1 MKKFLFLALFCV
13 LAANCDESAR
23 ADKISAAGKTT
34 SISETASAR
43 FIKSGEASAG
53 SQSSADAVIQ
63 TDGISRADLQSC
75 IVKSDEGSCERVAR
89 GLKSGCERKDQLS
102 CFFYAD
108 ALGRGL
114 GVEKDVV
121 VSFELFREQC
131 EAGSSEACYELSV
144 KYLQG
149 IGTPQSFELS
159 GQALDRAC
167 KMQLAVLD
175 YFKQHPNVGLKIAYD
190 RGDKIPNFEHKQ
202 SAQAFEILAGC
213 ERGTR

>member
-1 MKKFLFLALFCV
+1 MKKFLFLALFCA
-13 LAANCDESAR
+13 LAANCDKSAR
-23 ADKISAAGKTT
+23 ADKISAADKTDKTT
-34 SISETASAR
+34 SIGETATRNAH
-43 FIKSGEASAG
+43 FLKSGEVSAG

-121 VSFELFREQC
+121 ASFELFREQC
-131 EAGSSEACYELSV
+131 DAGSSEACYELSV

-167 KMQLAVLD
+167 KMHNKRACAVLD
-175 YFKQHPNVGLKIAYD
+175 LLPKN
-190 RGDKIPNFEHKQ
+190 
-202 SAQAFEILAGC
+202 
-213 ERGTR
+213 

>member
-1 MKKFLFLALFCV
+1 MKKFLFLALFCA
-13 LAANCDESAR
+13 LAANCGESVR

-34 SISETASAR
+34 SIGETATKSAH
-43 FIKSGEASAG
+43 FINSGEASAG

-75 IVKSDEGSCERVAR
+75 IVKSDEGSCDRVAR

-121 VSFELFREQC
+121 ASFELFREQC
-131 EAGSSEACYELSV
+131 DAGSSEACYELSV

-149 IGTPQSFELS
+149 IGTSQSFELS
-159 GQALDRAC
+159 GEALDRAC
-167 KMQLAVLD
+167 KMHNKRACAVLD
-175 YFKQHPNVGLKIAYD
+175 LLPKN
-190 RGDKIPNFEHKQ
+190 
-202 SAQAFEILAGC
+202 
-213 ERGTR
+213 

>member
-1 MKKFLFLALFCV
+1 MKKFIFLALFCA
-13 LAANCDESAR
+13 LAANCGESAR
-23 ADKISAAGKTT
+23 ADKTDKVT
-34 SISETASAR
+34 SIGETATQNAH

-75 IVKSDEGSCERVAR
+75 IVKSDEGSCERVVR

-121 VSFELFREQC
+121 ASFELFREQC
-131 EAGSSEACYELSV
+131 DAGSSEACYELSV

-149 IGTPQSFELS
+149 ISTPQSFELS

-167 KMQLAVLD
+167 KMHNKRACAVLD
-175 YFKQHPNVGLKIAYD
+175 LLPKN
-190 RGDKIPNFEHKQ
+190 
-202 SAQAFEILAGC
+202 
-213 ERGTR
+213 

>member
-1 MKKFLFLALFCV
+1 MKKFLFLALFCA
-13 LAANCDESAR
+13 LAANCDESGR
-23 ADKISAAGKTT
+23 ADKIPAAGITSTLHKANEISAASATGTAYKADE
-34 SISETASAR
+34 ISNRGANPKASAD
-43 FIKSGEASAG
+43 

-89 GLKSGCERKDQLS
+89 SLKSGCERKDQLS

-121 VSFELFREQC
+121 ASFELFREQC
-131 EAGSSEACYELSV
+131 DAGSSEACYELSV

-149 IGTPQSFELS
+149 IGTTQSFELS
-159 GQALDRAC
+159 GQALDKAC
-167 KMQLAVLD
+167 KMHNKRACAVLD
-175 YFKQHPNVGLKIAYD
+175 LLPKN
-190 RGDKIPNFEHKQ
+190 
-202 SAQAFEILAGC
+202 
-213 ERGTR
+213 

>member
-1 MKKFLFLALFCV
+1 MKKFLFLALFCA

-23 ADKISAAGKTT
+23 VDKISAAGKTT
-34 SISETASAR
+34 CTGETAAQSAR
-43 FIKSGEASAG
+43 FIKSGKASAG

-121 VSFELFREQC
+121 ASFELFREQC
-131 EAGSSEACYELSV
+131 DAGSSEACYELSV

-159 GQALDRAC
+159 GQALDKAC
-167 KMQLAVLD
+167 KMHNKRACAVLD
-175 YFKQHPNVGLKIAYD
+175 LLPKN
-190 RGDKIPNFEHKQ
+190 
-202 SAQAFEILAGC
+202 
-213 ERGTR
+213 

>member
-1 MKKFLFLALFCV
+1 MKKFLFLALFCA
-13 LAANCDESAR
+13 LAANCDKSAR
-23 ADKISAAGKTT
+23 GEKASAAGKTT
-34 SISETASAR
+34 SIGETATRNAH
-43 FIKSGEASAG
+43 FLNSGEASAG

-121 VSFELFREQC
+121 ASFELFREQC
-131 EAGSSEACYELSV
+131 DAGSSEACYELSV

-167 KMQLAVLD
+167 KMHNKRACAVLD
-175 YFKQHPNVGLKIAYD
+175 LLPKN
-190 RGDKIPNFEHKQ
+190 
-202 SAQAFEILAGC
+202 
-213 ERGTR
+213 

>member
-1 MKKFLFLALFCV
+1 MKKFLFLALFCA
-13 LAANCDESAR
+13 LAANCGESAPAEKASA
-23 ADKISAAGKTT
+23 ADKIDKIT
-34 SISETASAR
+34 SIGETATQNAH

-75 IVKSDEGSCERVAR
+75 IVKSDEGSCDRVAR

-121 VSFELFREQC
+121 ASFELFREQC
-131 EAGSSEACYELSV
+131 DAGSSEACYELSV

-149 IGTPQSFELS
+149 IGTPQSFERS
-159 GQALDRAC
+159 GEALDRAC
-167 KMQLAVLD
+167 KMHNKRACAVLD
-175 YFKQHPNVGLKIAYD
+175 LLPKN
-190 RGDKIPNFEHKQ
+190 
-202 SAQAFEILAGC
+202 
-213 ERGTR
+213 

>member
-1 MKKFLFLALFCV
+1 MALNLTEAGMKKFLFLALFCV
-13 LAANCDESAR
+13 LAANCGESAP
-23 ADKISAAGKTT
+23 AEKASAAGKTDKTT
-34 SISETASAR
+34 SIGETATQNAH

-75 IVKSDEGSCERVAR
+75 IVKSDEGSCERVTR

-121 VSFELFREQC
+121 ASFELFREQC
-131 EAGSSEACYELSV
+131 DAGSSEACYELSV

-149 IGTPQSFELS
+149 IGTPQSFERS
-159 GQALDRAC
+159 GEALDRAC
-167 KMQLAVLD
+167 KMHNKRACAVLD
-175 YFKQHPNVGLKIAYD
+175 LLPKN
-190 RGDKIPNFEHKQ
+190 
-202 SAQAFEILAGC
+202 
-213 ERGTR
+213 

>member
-1 MKKFLFLALFCV
+1 MKKFLFLALFCAI
-13 LAANCDESAR
+13 AANCDESGR
-23 ADKISAAGKTT
+23 TDKISAADKTT
-34 SISETASAR
+34 SIGETAAQSAR
-43 FIKSGEASAG
+43 FIKSGEASAD

-121 VSFELFREQC
+121 ASFELFREQC
-131 EAGSSEACYELSV
+131 DAGSSEACYELSV

-159 GQALDRAC
+159 GQALDKAC
-167 KMQLAVLD
+167 KMHNKRACAVLNLLP
-175 YFKQHPNVGLKIAYD
+175 KN
-190 RGDKIPNFEHKQ
+190 
-202 SAQAFEILAGC
+202 
-213 ERGTR
+213 

>member
-1 MKKFLFLALFCV
+1 MKKFLFLALFCA
-13 LAANCDESAR
+13 LAANCDESGR
-23 ADKISAAGKTT
+23 ANKISAAGKADKTT
-34 SISETASAR
+34 SIDEAASAR
-43 FIKSGEASAG
+43 FIKSGEA
-53 SQSSADAVIQ
+53 SADAVIQ

-114 GVEKDVV
+114 GVEKDAVA
-121 VSFELFREQC
+121 SFELFREQC
-131 EAGSSEACYELSV
+131 DAGSSEACYELSV

-149 IGTPQSFELS
+149 IGTSQSFELS

-167 KMQLAVLD
+167 KMHNKRACAVLD
-175 YFKQHPNVGLKIAYD
+175 LLPKN
-190 RGDKIPNFEHKQ
+190 
-202 SAQAFEILAGC
+202 
-213 ERGTR
+213 

>member
-1 MKKFLFLALFCV
+1 MKKFLFLALFCA
-13 LAANCDESAR
+13 LAANCDESAP
-23 ADKISAAGKTT
+23 ADKASAAGKTDKTT
-34 SISETASAR
+34 SIGETATQNAH

-53 SQSSADAVIQ
+53 SQSSADAIIQ

-121 VSFELFREQC
+121 ASFELFREQC
-131 EAGSSEACYELSV
+131 DAGSSEACYELSV

-167 KMQLAVLD
+167 KMRNKRACAVLD
-175 YFKQHPNVGLKIAYD
+175 LLPKN
-190 RGDKIPNFEHKQ
+190 
-202 SAQAFEILAGC
+202 
-213 ERGTR
+213 

>member
-1 MKKFLFLALFCV
+1 MKKFLFLALFCA

-34 SISETASAR
+34 SIGETATQNAH

-53 SQSSADAVIQ
+53 SQSSADAIIQ

-75 IVKSDEGSCERVAR
+75 IIKSDEGSCDRVAR

-121 VSFELFREQC
+121 ASFELFREQC
-131 EAGSSEACYELSV
+131 DAGSSEACYELSV

-149 IGTPQSFELS
+149 IGTPQSFERS
-159 GQALDRAC
+159 GEALDRAC
-167 KMQLAVLD
+167 KMHNKRACAVLD
-175 YFKQHPNVGLKIAYD
+175 LLPKN
-190 RGDKIPNFEHKQ
+190 
-202 SAQAFEILAGC
+202 
-213 ERGTR
+213 

>member
-1 MKKFLFLALFCV
+1 MKKFLFLALFCA
-13 LAANCDESAR
+13 LAANCDESGR
-23 ADKISAAGKTT
+23 TDKISVAGKMDKTT
-34 SISETASAR
+34 SIGETQSAH
-43 FIKSGEASAG
+43 FLKSGEASAG

-75 IVKSDEGSCERVAR
+75 IVKSDEGSCEHVTR

-121 VSFELFREQC
+121 ASFELFREQC
-131 EAGSSEACYELSV
+131 DAGSSEACYELSV

-149 IGTPQSFELS
+149 IGTPQSFERS
-159 GQALDRAC
+159 GEALDKAC
-167 KMQLAVLD
+167 KMHNKRACAVLD
-175 YFKQHPNVGLKIAYD
+175 LLPKN
-190 RGDKIPNFEHKQ
+190 
-202 SAQAFEILAGC
+202 
-213 ERGTR
+213 

>member
-1 MKKFLFLALFCV
+1 MKKFLFLALFCA

-34 SISETASAR
+34 SIGETATQNAH

-53 SQSSADAVIQ
+53 SQSSADAIIQ

-75 IVKSDEGSCERVAR
+75 IVKSDEGSCDRVAR

-121 VSFELFREQC
+121 ASFELFREQC
-131 EAGSSEACYELSV
+131 DAGSSEACYELSV

-149 IGTPQSFELS
+149 IGTPQSFERS
-159 GQALDRAC
+159 GEALDRAC
-167 KMQLAVLD
+167 KMHNKRACAVLD
-175 YFKQHPNVGLKIAYD
+175 LLPKN
-190 RGDKIPNFEHKQ
+190 
-202 SAQAFEILAGC
+202 
-213 ERGTR
+213 

>member
-13 LAANCDESAR
+13 LAANCGESAP
-23 ADKISAAGKTT
+23 AEKASAAGKTDKTT
-34 SISETASAR
+34 SIGET
-43 FIKSGEASAG
+43 ASAG

-121 VSFELFREQC
+121 ASFELFREQC
-131 EAGSSEACYELSV
+131 DAGSSEACYELSV

-159 GQALDRAC
+159 GQALDKAC
-167 KMQLAVLD
+167 KMHNKRACAVLD
-175 YFKQHPNVGLKIAYD
+175 LLPKN
-190 RGDKIPNFEHKQ
+190 
-202 SAQAFEILAGC
+202 
-213 ERGTR
+213 

>member
-1 MKKFLFLALFCV
+1 MKKFLFLALFCA
-13 LAANCDESAR
+13 LAANCGESAR

-34 SISETASAR
+34 SIGETATQNAR
-43 FIKSGEASAG
+43 FIKSGKASAD
-53 SQSSADAVIQ
+53 SQSSADAIIQ

-75 IVKSDEGSCERVAR
+75 IVKSDEGSCERVTR

-121 VSFELFREQC
+121 ASFELFREQC
-131 EAGSSEACYELSV
+131 DAGSSEACYELSV

-159 GQALDRAC
+159 GKALDKAC
-167 KMQLAVLD
+167 KMHNKRACAVLD
-175 YFKQHPNVGLKIAYD
+175 LLPKN
-190 RGDKIPNFEHKQ
+190 
-202 SAQAFEILAGC
+202 
-213 ERGTR
+213 

>member
-1 MKKFLFLALFCV
+1 MKKFLFLALFCAI
-13 LAANCDESAR
+13 AANCDESGR
-23 ADKISAAGKTT
+23 TDKISATGKTDKTT
-34 SISETASAR
+34 SIGETVTQNAH
-43 FIKSGEASAG
+43 FIKSGKASAD

-114 GVEKDVV
+114 GVDKDVV
-121 VSFELFREQC
+121 ASFELFREQC
-131 EAGSSEACYELSV
+131 DAGSSEACYELSV

-159 GQALDRAC
+159 GQALDKAC
-167 KMQLAVLD
+167 KMHNKRACAVLD
-175 YFKQHPNVGLKIAYD
+175 LLPKN
-190 RGDKIPNFEHKQ
+190 
-202 SAQAFEILAGC
+202 
-213 ERGTR
+213 

>member
-1 MKKFLFLALFCV
+1 MKKFLFLALFCA
-13 LAANCDESAR
+13 LAANYGESAR

-34 SISETASAR
+34 SIGETATQNAH
-43 FIKSGEASAG
+43 FIKSCEASAG

-121 VSFELFREQC
+121 ASFELFREQC
-131 EAGSSEACYELSV
+131 DAGSSEACYELSV

-149 IGTPQSFELS
+149 IGTPQSFERS
-159 GQALDRAC
+159 GEALDRAC
-167 KMQLAVLD
+167 KMHNKRACAVLD
-175 YFKQHPNVGLKIAYD
+175 LLPKN
-190 RGDKIPNFEHKQ
+190 
-202 SAQAFEILAGC
+202 
-213 ERGTR
+213 

>member
-1 MKKFLFLALFCV
+1 MKKFLFLALFCA
-13 LAANCDESAR
+13 LAANCDESGR
-23 ADKISAAGKTT
+23 ADKISAAGKADKIT
-34 SISETASAR
+34 STSETATQNAH
-43 FIKSGEASAG
+43 FLKSGEASAG

-121 VSFELFREQC
+121 ASFELFREQC
-131 EAGSSEACYELSV
+131 DAGSSEACYELSV

-149 IGTPQSFELS
+149 IGTSQSFELS
-159 GQALDRAC
+159 GQALDKAC
-167 KMQLAVLD
+167 KMHNKRACAVLD
-175 YFKQHPNVGLKIAYD
+175 LLPKN
-190 RGDKIPNFEHKQ
+190 
-202 SAQAFEILAGC
+202 
-213 ERGTR
+213 

>member
-1 MKKFLFLALFCV
+1 MKKFLFLALFCAI
-13 LAANCDESAR
+13 AANCNESAR
-23 ADKISAAGKTT
+23 VDKISAASKTDKT
-34 SISETASAR
+34 MSTSETATQNAH
-43 FIKSGEASAG
+43 FLKSGGASAG

-75 IVKSDEGSCERVAR
+75 IVKSDEGSCERVTR

-121 VSFELFREQC
+121 ASFELFREQC
-131 EAGSSEACYELSV
+131 DAGSSEACYELSV

-159 GQALDRAC
+159 GQALDKAC
-167 KMQLAVLD
+167 KMHNKRACAVLD
-175 YFKQHPNVGLKIAYD
+175 LLPKN
-190 RGDKIPNFEHKQ
+190 
-202 SAQAFEILAGC
+202 
-213 ERGTR
+213 

>member
-1 MKKFLFLALFCV
+1 MKKFLFLAIFCAI
-13 LAANCDESAR
+13 AANCDESAR
-23 ADKISAAGKTT
+23 GEKASKASAAGKTT
-34 SISETASAR
+34 SIGETATRNAH
-43 FIKSGEASAG
+43 FLKSGEASAG

-75 IVKSDEGSCERVAR
+75 IVRSDEGSCERVAR
-89 GLKSGCERKDQLS
+89 DLKRGCERKDQLS

-121 VSFELFREQC
+121 ASFELFREQC
-131 EAGSSEACYELSV
+131 DAGSSEACYELSV

-167 KMQLAVLD
+167 KMHNKRACAVLD
-175 YFKQHPNVGLKIAYD
+175 LLPKN
-190 RGDKIPNFEHKQ
+190 
-202 SAQAFEILAGC
+202 
-213 ERGTR
+213 

>member
-1 MKKFLFLALFCV
+1 MKKFLFLALFCA
-13 LAANCDESAR
+13 LAANCGESAR
-23 ADKISAAGKTT
+23 ADKISAAGKTDKTT
-34 SISETASAR
+34 SIGETATQNAH

-121 VSFELFREQC
+121 ASFELFREQC
-131 EAGSSEACYELSV
+131 DAGSSEACYELSV

-149 IGTPQSFELS
+149 IGTLQSFELS
-159 GQALDRAC
+159 GQALDKAC
-167 KMQLAVLD
+167 KMRNKRACAVLD
-175 YFKQHPNVGLKIAYD
+175 LLPKN
-190 RGDKIPNFEHKQ
+190 
-202 SAQAFEILAGC
+202 
-213 ERGTR
+213 

>member
-1 MKKFLFLALFCV
+1 MKKFLFLALFCA
-13 LAANCDESAR
+13 LAANCGESAR
-23 ADKISAAGKTT
+23 IDKISAADKPDKTT
-34 SISETASAR
+34 SIGETATQNAH
-43 FIKSGEASAG
+43 FIKSGEASTG

-121 VSFELFREQC
+121 ASFELFREQC
-131 EAGSSEACYELSV
+131 DAGSSEACYELSV

-159 GQALDRAC
+159 GQALDKAC
-167 KMQLAVLD
+167 KMHNKRACAVLD
-175 YFKQHPNVGLKIAYD
+175 LLPKN
-190 RGDKIPNFEHKQ
+190 
-202 SAQAFEILAGC
+202 
-213 ERGTR
+213 